1 MNTKEIQKIESFS
14 GHEGTQIRQ
23 IFVPDNTDN
32 VIRYSIAHCTINPG
46 KTSKPHIMKTS
57 EVYYI
62 LEGKGI
68 MHVNEEQKQVIKD
81 ESVFVPPNSRQY
93 LENVG
98 ETDLVTLCIVDPAW
112 KQEDEITE

>member
-1 MNTKEIQKIESFS
+1 
-14 GHEGTQIRQ
+14 
-23 IFVPDNTDN
+23 
-32 VIRYSIAHCTINPG
+32 
-46 KTSKPHIMKTS
+46 MKTS

-68 MHVNEEQKQVIKD
+68 MHVDEEQKQVIKD